1 MKLIA
6 FALCSAAFLACV
18 SMIALADS
26 PAVEGPTKIESTVL
40 PNAYRL
46 TDKIISGG
54 QPEGEAAFKQLKD
67 LGVRTVISV
76 DGAKPDVALAKKFG
90 LRYVHLPHGYD
101 GIPHDRLLEIA
112 KAVRELPGPIYIHCH
127 HGKHR
132 SPAAAAAACVT
143 AGYMNND
150 EALAVLTAAG
160 TSKDYRGLFQSVR
173 EAHLVDEQTT
183 ADLKVDFKET
193 VAIPPMADA
202 MIAIEH
208 THDHL
213 KTVAAAD
220 WKETEKHADIDPPHE
235 ALLLREH
242 FTELLRTDEAK
253 RQPAA
258 FQKLLEQSETDAQSL
273 EDLLRSPQP
282 DHSKLDAQFAR
293 VTASCTSCHK
303 TFRDIPLEEKAKV
316 KK

>member
-1 MKLIA
+1 MKLVSL
-6 FALCSAAFLACV
+6 ALCSAAFVVCVAILAK
-18 SMIALADS
+18 ADVAA
-26 PAVEGPTKIESTVL
+26 PKGPTKIESTVL
-40 PNAYRL
+40 PNAYWL

-76 DGAKPDVALAKKFG
+76 DGAKPDVALAKKYG

-101 GIPHDRLLEIA
+101 GIPYERLLEIA

-132 SPAAAAAACVT
+132 SPAAAAAACVV

-150 EALAVLTAAG
+150 QALAVLKAAG
-160 TSKDYRGLFQSVR
+160 TSKDYRGLFQSVL
-173 EAHLVDEQTT
+173 EAHAVEEKTT
-183 ADLKVDFKET
+183 AALKVEFRET
-193 VAIPPMADA
+193 IAVPPMADA

-213 KTVAAAD
+213 KAVAAAG
-220 WKETEKHADIDPPHE
+220 WKPIEKHADIDPPHE

-253 RQPAA
+253 HQPAA
-258 FQKLLEQSETDAQSL
+258 FQKLLQESETEAKTL
-273 EDLLRSPQP
+273 EDLLRSSPSDQP
-282 DHSKLDAQFAR
+282 KLDAQFAR
-293 VTASCTSCHK
+293 VTGSCASCHK
-303 TFRDIPLEEKAKV
+303 SFRDIPLGEKAKP